1 MMRRIS
7 DIMIDEQTLINMEK
21 YGGSFVKKLA
31 ELYMMA
37 DWENK
42 RKLEKC
48 FKYYFDKYA
57 RM

>member
-1 MMRRIS
+1 
-7 DIMIDEQTLINMEK
+7 MIDEQTLINMEK

-37 DWENK
+37 DGENK